1 MSDELNYYK
10 LDEFYTKC
18 MNGSLDIRKQI
29 QLKDISQTKIYN
41 VSFLKHVLYLCKTN
55 KTNLL
60 DILNTLK
67 DKIETFLKRLIDENF
82 YIRLYIQTI
91 NNEWSLDLEANN
103 IFNKI
108 QNVFKYE
115 DFINENKTYN
125 QLIGG
130 MNGLER
136 NILKKEYSEDTDI
149 RDTLTLLFTNCTDC
163 KDKIKRHID
172 KLTKITYELEP
183 TYNYV
188 LVDLSMKH
196 KPNYLEMVNE
206 ANKKNSIF
214 NRLINTSSDR
224 DIPENINMIFS
235 NYLLVIN
242 LLKKEYHYLIT
253 TLKKLDSNIHE
264 KHNSLNVLMNG
275 LNIKNVQPVNIDSKI
290 DIVESD
296 DEERGFNLF

>member
-10 LDEFYTKC
+10 LDEFYQKC
-18 MNGSLDIRKQI
+18 MDGSLDIRKQI
-29 QLKDISQTKIYN
+29 QLKDTTQTKMYN

-60 DILNTLK
+60 DILNKLK
-67 DKIETFLKRLIDENF
+67 VKIETFLKRLIDENF
-82 YIRLYIQTI
+82 YIRSYIQSI
-91 NNEWSLDLEANN
+91 NNEWSLDLDAGN
-103 IFNKI
+103 IFNKM
-108 QNVFKYE
+108 QDVFQY
-115 DFINENKTYN
+115 DSFIEENKVYN
-125 QLIGG
+125 QLVGG

-136 NILKKEYSEDTDI
+136 KILKKEFTEDVDI
-149 RDTLTLLFTNCTDC
+149 RDTLNLLFTNCTDC
-163 KDKIKRHID
+163 KDKINKHIE

-188 LVDLSMKH
+188 LIDLSMKH

-206 ANKKNSIF
+206 ANEKNSIF
-214 NRLINTSSDR
+214 NRLLNTSSDR

-275 LNIKNVQPVNIDSKI
+275 LNIKNVQPVNMDSKI

-296 DEERGFNLF
+296 EEERGFNLF